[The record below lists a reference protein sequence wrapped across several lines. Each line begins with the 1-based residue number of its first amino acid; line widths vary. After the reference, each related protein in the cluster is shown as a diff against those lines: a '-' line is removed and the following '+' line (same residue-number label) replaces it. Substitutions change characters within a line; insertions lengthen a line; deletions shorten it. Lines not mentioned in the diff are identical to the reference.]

1 MFIDISS
8 LSKPI
13 RYTYLMNRAL
23 IITSGIVIIIL
34 VLGVWI
40 YLILFGTPEKGGEIF
55 TNLGFEIS
63 QQDTT
68 ITPPAPNQPLD
79 TLVDTQSEGA
89 LRQLTTRPIAGF
101 AFASTS
107 NGTAVRYIERG
118 TGHLYEINL
127 TSGIETLLSGTTVPK
142 VSEAVFSPN
151 ANTVA
156 LTSYTNNQS
165 NIFVG
170 TLGSNNN
177 LTGISLQ
184 PGAENISFSMDNEVL
199 YTISANG
206 TTLGYRHNMDTLTQT
221 EVFSMNYSNLDV
233 GWGNGLETTYL
244 ATKPSQELEG
254 FIYTVINNIVTPAT
268 FSAYGLSAL
277 FDTNYILTTFIR
289 DGAYVSSVVSAD
301 GIARDLPI
309 LALKEK
315 CVFSENNAN
324 YLWCAAPIA
333 NISTSFV
340 EDWYKGITTSNDSL
354 WQVNIASQ
362 SAQLYATPEILTG
375 RTIDVQNIAI
385 SSTGTLLTF
394 TNKSD
399 QTLWLFDTTAN

>member
-1 MFIDISS
+1 
-8 LSKPI
+8 
-13 RYTYLMNRAL
+13 MNRAV
-23 IITSGIVIIIL
+23 IITTGVVIIIL

-40 YLILFGTPEKGGEIF
+40 YLMLFGTPEKGGEVF

-233 GWGNGLETTYL
+233 GWGRGLETTHL

-254 FIYTVINNIVTPAT
+254 FIYTVTNNILTPAT
-268 FSAYGLSAL
+268 FSAYGLSA
-277 FDTNYILTTFIR
+277 FFSNQYIIKTYITDGGYTSTAINTNGTTKN
-289 DGAYVSSVVSAD
+289 
-301 GIARDLPI
+301 LPT

-315 CVFSENNAN
+315 CVFDNTNSN
-324 YLWCAAPIA
+324 YVWCAAPIE

-340 EDWYKGITTSNDSL
+340 EDWYKGIVSSNDYL
-354 WQVNIASQ
+354 WLINIPAQ
-362 SAQLYATPEILTG
+362 TAQLYAAPQTLTG
-375 RTIDVQNIAI
+375 RSLDIINVKIGPR
-385 SSTGTLLTF
+385 GTPLSF
-394 TNKSD
+394 INKTD
-399 QTLWLFDTTAN
+399 QTLWLFDATVN